1 MITQIKKFGN
11 SKVIVLP
18 TEFLEYMNL
27 SVDDWVD
34 ISDINK
40 VEKQK

>member
-1 MITQIKKFGN
+1 MITQIKKWGN
-11 SKVIVLP
+11 SKVIILP
-18 TEFLEYMNL
+18 TEFLDYMNL
-27 SVDDWVD
+27 KEDDWVD

>member
-1 MITQIKKFGN
+1 MITQIKRFGN

-27 SVDDWVD
+27 NVDDWVN
-34 ISDINK
+34 ISDIVK

>member
-1 MITQIKKFGN
+1 MITQIKRFGN

-27 SVDDWVD
+27 NVDDWVD